1 MIFGVSLS
9 FESQNR
15 ISSIP
20 LIVECGNSCNGV
32 FCFDCGVFV
41 WIWGPKLE
49 LVEILVTGWIW

>member
-1 MIFGVSLS
+1 MYYEKFCNFERLKFFKMIFGVSLS

-41 WIWGPKLE
+41 WI
-49 LVEILVTGWIW
+49 